1 MIQNVAMDLHGWYNE
16 RKTRNG
22 VENLD
27 RIRLFR
33 ASSLDTSGVGLW
45 TDYPYAGTLPM
56 DAEIIGWA
64 RPEVIAFCFLPGQE
78 ERVFLLDLA
87 APQNDQVRSVAA
99 NFTDFLGLL
108 VACGTVNGIFRLLF
122 DRNLFPSEEPQPRTK
137 KQQSILRAI
146 SNTFAPSNISDPA
159 AYLAAQPPFPG
170 TGEEPPAPPKK
181 RRKRKHH

>member
-1 MIQNVAMDLHGWYNE
+1 MDLLGWYNE

-78 ERVFLLDLA
+78 ERVFLLDLV
-87 APQNDQVRSVAA
+87 APQNEQVRSVAA
-99 NFTDFLGLL
+99 NFADFLGLL

-122 DRNLFPSEEPQPRTK
+122 DRNLFPSEDPQPLTK

-146 SNTFAPSNISDPA
+146 SNTFAPSDISDPS
-159 AYLAAQPPFPG
+159 AYLAAQPPFLG
-170 TGEEPPAPPKK
+170 SAEEPPAPPKK

>member
-1 MIQNVAMDLHGWYNE
+1 M
-16 RKTRNG
+16 
-22 VENLD
+22 
-27 RIRLFR
+27 
-33 ASSLDTSGVGLW
+33 
-45 TDYPYAGTLPM
+45 
-56 DAEIIGWA
+56 
-64 RPEVIAFCFLPGQE
+64 
-78 ERVFLLDLA
+78 FLLDLA

-108 VACGTVNGIFRLLF
+108 VACGTVNGILRLLF
-122 DRNLFPSEEPQPRTK
+122 DRNLFPSEEPQPLTK

>member
-1 MIQNVAMDLHGWYNE
+1 MDLLGWYNE

-78 ERVFLLDLA
+78 ERVFLLDLV
-87 APQNDQVRSVAA
+87 APQNEQVRTVAA
-99 NFTDFLGLL
+99 NFADFLGLL

-122 DRNLFPSEEPQPRTK
+122 DRNLFPSEDPQPLTK

-146 SNTFAPSNISDPA
+146 SNTFAPSDISDPA
-159 AYLAAQPPFPG
+159 AYLAAQPLFPG
-170 TGEEPPAPPKK
+170 SAEEPPAPLKK